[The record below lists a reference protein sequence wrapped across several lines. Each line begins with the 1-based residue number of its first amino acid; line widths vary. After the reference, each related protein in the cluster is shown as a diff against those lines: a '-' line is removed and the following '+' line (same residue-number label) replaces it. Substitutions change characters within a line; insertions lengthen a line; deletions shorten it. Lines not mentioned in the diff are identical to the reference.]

1 MRTSP
6 PPQSRTRLH
15 LVTGATAVALG
26 VTAAAAPAV
35 AAPQDTRTLD
45 HRAVATADLRPAG
58 PSTGA
63 QPAPGRAKAVDAVA
77 RPQAGKGTSTKRR
90 GSTASRLGAA
100 ATTAPKA
107 AAADPA
113 CAGVQLQANQL
124 RDRTWVLWS
133 APAGATGTAT
143 VSRLRAGSTVWQTVG
158 SAATTA
164 RAILDSNQSP
174 AGPAAYRISMP
185 INGATV
191 TCDLVDDSGEATGL
205 SMFPGAGAGTPD
217 FASATS
223 ATASL
228 QAQNDASL
236 ATPLNPSSA
245 PSSTVSPAFSADGQW
260 VAYGR
265 WSSDTEADLM
275 VQRADGRGTASVIRA
290 GAGDPGAPINL
301 EPSYSPDGR
310 YLAWARYRLSATGS
324 FVPVDLQVRDLHTG
338 STRTLAQPYG
348 TPVWDRDS
356 RSIVAVSYASATA
369 PMVRVDSASGAVSVL
384 AGTDGGY
391 DPTITRTGTLAFA
404 TYDQAT
410 NTSRLKVRSSTSAT
424 ATTSVRFTAP
434 AGAALANPRLTRDGA
449 STYFRMDLDPD
460 QTGGSGD
467 ETTGV
472 YLLVAGSQAPQITA
486 VGATAADPTAV
497 ASSFDLRQASGKGT
511 SDLDGD
517 GADDLIGKDSA
528 GALWLYGNTGRD
540 GAPLATRTQIGAG
553 WNIYNTIMAAGDW
566 NDDGIGDLLARDA
579 NGGLWFYAGNGRG
592 GVGPRVYAG
601 GGWGSYVP
609 LAAGDWDRDGDAD
622 LLARDS
628 AGVLYL
634 YRGMGR
640 ATGAGAFFWPRV
652 RMGSG
657 WLGFNALVAVGDAD
671 YDNRPDLLG
680 RLTSGGSLR
689 LYSGPGAAANVR
701 PGRALPST
709 GSTSFAGYQQFV
721 GPERYSSYATS
732 LLLLDGA
739 GTLSDVLF
747 TGDGDLAWPYSQV
760 KVAGGALTYRWTS

>member
-6 PPQSRTRLH
+6 PPQSRTRRH

-205 SMFPGAGAGTPD
+205 SMFPDAGLGYPD
-217 FASATS
+217 FAASTTAP
-223 ATASL
+223 ASL
-228 QAQNDASL
+228 QMQNEASL
-236 ATPLNPSSA
+236 ANPVNPAAA
-245 PSSTVSPAFSADGQW
+245 PTSTVTPAFTADGQW

-265 WSSDTEADLM
+265 WTSDTSADLM
-275 VQRADGRGTASVIRA
+275 VQRADGRGPAYVLRSGSSDAS
-290 GAGDPGAPINL
+290 APINV

-310 YLAWARYRLSATGS
+310 YLAWARYRLSDTGS
-324 FVPVDLQVRDLHTG
+324 FVPVDVQVRDVYSG
-338 STRTLAQPYG
+338 ATRTLATPVG
-348 TPVWDRDS
+348 TPTWDRDS
-356 RSIVAVSYASATA
+356 RSLVAVRYSAGSSDL
-369 PMVRVDSASGAVSVL
+369 VKVDAGSGAVTALSGT
-384 AGTDGGY
+384 AGGF
-391 DPTITRTGTLAFA
+391 DPTIMRGGLIAFA
-404 TYDQAT
+404 TYDGT
-410 NTSRLKVRSSTSAT
+410 TSRLKFRSNSSPSAT
-424 ATTSVRFTAP
+424 VTTRYTAA
-434 AGAALANPRLTRDGA
+434 AGSMLANPRLTRNGSA
-449 STYFRMDLDPD
+449 MYFREDKDPD
-460 QTGGSGD
+460 RSPDTGD

-472 YLLVAGSQAPQITA
+472 YRVSGSSTAPEITA
-486 VGATAADPTAV
+486 VGATAANPMTV
-497 ASSFDLRQASGKGT
+497 AWSFDLRQASGKGT
-511 SDLDGD
+511 SDLTGD
-517 GADDLIGKDSA
+517 GANDMIGKDPGGS
-528 GALWLYGNTGRD
+528 LWLYGNTVRD
-540 GAPLATRTQIGAG
+540 GAPIAGRTLISTG
-553 WNIYNTIMAAGDW
+553 WNMYNLVVAAGDW
-566 NDDGIGDLLARDA
+566 NDDGIGDVLGRDA
-579 NGGLWFYAGNGRG
+579 GGQLWFYPGNGSG
-592 GVGPRVYAG
+592 GVGSRVWMG
-601 GGWGSYVP
+601 GGWSGYQIVAVS
-609 LAAGDWDRDGDAD
+609 DWDRDSDAD
-622 LLARDS
+622 LVARDP
-628 AGVLYL
+628 GGQLWL
-634 YRGMGR
+634 YRGRGR
-640 ATGAGAFFWPRV
+640 SDVPAGFFQPRV
-652 RMGSG
+652 SLGGG
-657 WLGFNALVAVGDAD
+657 WNIFNTIVGIGDGNYDNKPDLVGRRADNGRLAFYAGKGDASASFGPARAMPDVGFNGFPQV
-671 YDNRPDLLG
+671 
-680 RLTSGGSLR
+680 T
-689 LYSGPGAAANVR
+689 
-701 PGRALPST
+701 
-709 GSTSFAGYQQFV
+709 

-732 LLLLDGA
+732 LVMLDGS
-739 GTLSDVLF
+739 GWLNDVLF
-747 TGDGDLAWPYSQV
+747 TGDGDLAWPYSVSQIV
-760 KVAGGALTYRWTS
+760 SGAGPFSWTS

>member
-1 MRTSP
+1 LQTS
-6 PPQSRTRLH
+6 
-15 LVTGATAVALG
+15 
-26 VTAAAAPAV
+26 AAAPKV
-35 AAPQDTRTLD
+35 AAA
-45 HRAVATADLRPAG
+45 H
-58 PSTGA
+58 
-63 QPAPGRAKAVDAVA
+63 PGCSDVNL
-77 RPQAGKGTSTKRR
+77 S
-90 GSTASRLGAA
+90 
-100 ATTAPKA
+100 
-107 AAADPA
+107 
-113 CAGVQLQANQL
+113 ANQL
-124 RDRTWVLWS
+124 RDRTWLVWS

-143 VSRLRAGSTVWQTVG
+143 VSRLRDGSSTWQTVG
-158 SAATTA
+158 SAAVTA
-164 RAILDSNQSP
+164 GALLDDNQSP
-174 AGPAAYRISMP
+174 AGPASYRISLPVDGSRITCAMTGP
-185 INGATV
+185 DGGAV
-191 TCDLVDDSGEATGL
+191 TGL
-205 SMFPGAGAGTPD
+205 TMFPGAGAGTPD